1 MAYTLTSDLIT
12 NNSMIDTQHKQL
24 FDAINAL
31 LDACSKGQ
39 GRTEIGKTLDFLSK
53 YVDKHFSDEEK
64 LQIKHSYPEYDKHH
78 KYHEEYKKIIRE
90 LQQELEKSGANIALV
105 AKVNTA
111 IGGWLVNHIKRED
124 LKMAKYIRE
133 QQK

>member
-1 MAYTLTSDLIT
+1 MAYSVTKELETG
-12 NNSMIDTQHKQL
+12 NHMIDSQHKQL

-39 GRTEIGKTLDFLSK
+39 GRVEIAKTLDFLSK

-64 LQIKHSYPEYDKHH
+64 LQVQHGYPEYNQH
-78 KYHEEYKKIIRE
+78 KKFHEEYKKVIRDLRAE
-90 LQQELEKSGANIALV
+90 LDKSGANIALV

-124 LKMAKYIRE
+124 LKMAKFIRE
-133 QQK
+133 KQK

>member
-31 LDACSKGQ
+31 LEACSKGQ
-39 GRTEIGKTLDFLSK
+39 GRAEIGKTLDFLSK

-64 LQIKHSYPEYDKHH
+64 LQVQYSYPEYDKHH

>member
-1 MAYTLTSDLIT
+1 MAYTLTSDLMT

-31 LDACSKGQ
+31 LEACSKGQ
-39 GRTEIGKTLDFLSK
+39 GRAEIGKTLDFLSK
-53 YVDKHFSDEEK
+53 YVDNHFSDEEK
-64 LQIKHSYPEYDKHH
+64 LQRQYAYP
-78 KYHEEYKKIIRE
+78 EYKKIIRD
-90 LQQELEKSGANIALV
+90 LQQELGQNGANIALV

-133 QQK
+133 HQK

>member
-1 MAYTLTSDLIT
+1 MAYTLTKDLIT
-12 NNSMIDTQHKQL
+12 SNSMIDSQHQQL

-39 GRTEIGKTLDFLSK
+39 GRAEIGKTLDFLSK

-64 LQIKHSYPEYDKHH
+64 LQKQYGYPGYEQHH

-90 LQQELEKSGANIALV
+90 LQQELSQNGANIALV

-124 LKMAKYIRE
+124 LKMAQFIRE
-133 QQK
+133 NQK

>member
-1 MAYTLTSDLIT
+1 MAYSVTQDLVT
-12 NNSMIDTQHKQL
+12 GNNMIDSQHKQL

-31 LDACSKGQ
+31 LEACSKGQ
-39 GRTEIGKTLDFLSK
+39 GRAEIGKTLDFLSK

-64 LQIKHSYPEYDKHH
+64 LQVQYKYPEYLQHK
-78 KYHEEYKKIIRE
+78 KYHEEYKRVIRE
-90 LQQELEKSGANIALV
+90 LRAELDKSGANVALV

-111 IGGWLVNHIKRED
+111 IGGWLVSHIKRED
-124 LKMAKYIRE
+124 LKMAKFIRD